1 MSMQEIEAKAKAFAA
16 ARDELAER
24 MQRLRDEQEA
34 VKRKLLAGIRN
45 SVSRF
50 KAEHEVLLALVEANP
65 QLFERPKSRTLH
77 NIKLGWLKQRGR
89 IEIED
94 VARTVELIEKHLSDQ
109 ADALIRTTKAP
120 DKKALA
126 ELPGK
131 DLKRIGVAVTEDI
144 DMPFVRNADDAIA
157 KMIDALLGSDELEE
171 LVS

>member
-16 ARDELAER
+16 ARDELADR

-34 VKRKLLAGIRN
+34 VKRKLLTGIRN
-45 SVSRF
+45 AVSRF
-50 KAEHEVLLALVEANP
+50 KAEHEELLALVEANP

-89 IEIED
+89 IEIEN
-94 VARTVELIEKHLSDQ
+94 VARTVELIEKHLADQ